1 MAVRGSVGLGKTRHV
16 LEQLVRPELAGKH
29 VAVFVPDHRLSEE
42 YVERFNDLA
51 GPGSPRARVVYGREQ
66 ITPDGDYSRTGVN
79 AIIMPGK
86 RTGAYSVVGAG
97 VVLYEDLP
105 DREMVTV
112 RQELERRPWGPEQY
126 GW

>member
-1 MAVRGSVGLGKTRHV
+1 
-16 LEQLVRPELAGKH
+16 
-29 VAVFVPDHRLSEE
+29 
-42 YVERFNDLA
+42 
-51 GPGSPRARVVYGREQ
+51 
-66 ITPDGDYSRTGVN
+66 
-79 AIIMPGK
+79 MPGK
-86 RTGAYSVVGAG
+86 RTGVYSVVGAG